1 MSRHSESPVGEF
13 YLRLEKDGVLLGE
26 WPLEDA
32 DLTLAVRDAQTGRAV
47 LGVRLAGG
55 DLAQRALRPTHDEL
69 PLFDA
74 DADKLRSPGDD
85 FTMPIP
91 EPSASIL
98 TGELPTAVPHLPA
111 FHEEVS
117 GVTAE
122 VWSRREGRWVLRGS
136 LRPGQR
142 ARMGEGMVG
151 FDAQGR
157 LLVTAGKRLEG
168 NATLP
173 DGSRLKIESG
183 SDLIR
188 LPSGSAVNLSAGSSG
203 FFVRSGLQEPPPVE
217 HTGSS
222 KGGRGMGF
230 APLVSDLEGGV

>member
-1 MSRHSESPVGEF
+1 MAEL

-26 WPLEDA
+26 WPIDEA

-55 DLAQRALRPTHDEL
+55 ELAQRTLRPVHDEL

-91 EPSASIL
+91 EPSDSLL
-98 TGELPTAVPHLPA
+98 TGELPTAVPHLSS
-111 FHEEVS
+111 FQEEES

-122 VWSRREGRWVLRGS
+122 VWSRRGGRWVLRGS

-142 ARMGEGMVG
+142 ARMGDGMVG
-151 FDAQGR
+151 FDSQGR

-168 NATLP
+168 SATLP
-173 DGSRLKIESG
+173 DGSRLKIDKG
-183 SDLIR
+183 SEQVR
-188 LPSGSAVNLSAGSSG
+188 LPSGSAVNLGAGTSG
-203 FFVRSGLQEPPPVE
+203 FFVRSGFQEPPPVE
-217 HTGSS
+217 HTGS
-222 KGGRGMGF
+222 KRGQGLGF
-230 APLVSDLEGGV
+230 SPLVSDLEGGA